1 MESILAGVWTAIVAG
16 FVIVIGVVTLVWAAQ
31 RRLVYFP
38 FGQVPTPDEVGLT
51 GVEPV
56 QFATADGITLNGW
69 FLPSRRSPARFTV
82 LVFNGNA
89 GNRAYRAPL
98 AATLQARGLA
108 VLLFD
113 YRGFGENRG
122 APTEAGLIADAR
134 AARAYLFGRGDV
146 DSTRMVYFGESLGSA
161 LAVDL
166 AAEYPPAAL
175 ILRSPFTS
183 LIELGQIHYPF
194 LPVRWLLRDRFA
206 SIARIPQ
213 VRCPLLVIAG
223 DADHIVPLEQS
234 RRLYDAARTAK
245 TLVVVP
251 GADHNDDELLAGREM
266 IEAVVRFLQSAA

>member
-1 MESILAGVWTAIVAG
+1 MALI
-16 FVIVIGVVTLVWAAQ
+16 WAAQ
-31 RRLVYFP
+31 RSLIYFP
-38 FGQVPTPDEVGLT
+38 LGTVPAPDEVGLT

-56 QFATADGITLNGW
+56 KFATADAVTLNGW
-69 FLPSRRSPARFTV
+69 FLPSRRSPAGFTV

-98 AATLQARGLA
+98 AAALQAHGLA

-113 YRGFGENRG
+113 YRGYGENRG

-134 AARAYLFGRGDV
+134 AARTYLLGRDDI

-175 ILRSPFTS
+175 ILRSPFAS
-183 LIELGQIHYPF
+183 LADLGQIHYPL

-223 DADHIVPLEQS
+223 EADCIVPLEQS

-251 GADHNDDELLAGREM
+251 GADHNDEELLAGRVM
-266 IEAVVRFLQSAA
+266 IEAIVRFLQSAA

>member
-1 MESILAGVWTAIVAG
+1 MLTAIVAG
-16 FVIVIGVVTLVWAAQ
+16 FVIVISVVALVWAVQ
-31 RRLVYFP
+31 RRLIYFP
-38 FGQVPTPDEVGLT
+38 FGRVPTPDEVGLT
-51 GVEPV
+51 DVEPV

-69 FLPSRRSPARFTV
+69 FLPSRRLPAGFTV

-98 AATLQARGLA
+98 AAALRAHGLA

-134 AARAYLFGRGDV
+134 TARAYLLGRGDV

-166 AAEYPPAAL
+166 AAEHPPAAV

-183 LIELGQIHYPF
+183 LTEVGQNHYPI

-223 DADHIVPLEQS
+223 EADRIVPLEQS

-245 TLVVVP
+245 TFVVVP
-251 GADHNDDELLAGREM
+251 GADHNDDELLAGKEM
-266 IEAVVRFLQSAA
+266 MEAVVRFLQSAA